1 MRSLDGRGYLIL
13 LLSEAYSKTGYHS
26 RDVAEEEIYGVLPKK
41 RNVNSGQMA
50 FRFPLITEDALLE
63 VGISI
68 VRRKN
73 GESILNYAGKGKIPC
88 TEIKSVDLLLKM

>member
-1 MRSLDGRGYLIL
+1 
-13 LLSEAYSKTGYHS
+13 
-26 RDVAEEEIYGVLPKK
+26 
-41 RNVNSGQMA
+41 MA

-73 GESILNYAGKGKIPC
+73 GESILNYAGKEKIPC